1 MTKGINKRWAVLM
14 LIAMLLPLPVAAQEE
29 GTPPDLMAV
38 YQMAVESDPQI
49 QQARARLDQARE
61 AAPQARSRWFPQVSL
76 SGQMSESTQEG
87 EQIGVDPNTG
97 DIGLVPLESETETT
111 SYGIEVRQTLFRWDA
126 WVGLSEAEARVAQAE
141 ATYESALQDLLI
153 RTANAY
159 FDLLVAKESLE
170 TRRMAREAFEAERDR
185 AEFAR
190 EVGTASLTDVEEAR
204 AAHDRALADEIA
216 AERQLEVAREALF
229 ALTGRYIPEVQGP
242 DEAVALRP
250 PEPADIQFWVDRA
263 LENNPELN
271 AARHLA
277 EVANEQVSRARSG
290 HYPTLDL
297 VASRNYVD
305 RTGDNVFQTEDTTN
319 DSVQLQLS
327 VPLFAGG
334 QTRSQVREAKAAER
348 EAWAGVRLTTRQVRQ
363 MARDAFLG
371 VRSGVA
377 RVEAL
382 RQSVRS
388 SETAV
393 EATEVGVDVGSRSTI
408 DLLNAR
414 RALADARAQ
423 LSEVRYAYLIDTL
436 RLQRA
441 TGQLDSTDLERLSGL
456 FTGDGTGD

>member
-1 MTKGINKRWAVLM
+1 MTKGINRLWAVVL
-14 LIAMLLPLPVAAQEE
+14 LAGILLPLPVAAQE
-29 GTPPDLMAV
+29 GDTPPDLMAV
-38 YQMAVESDPQI
+38 YQMAVESDPRI

-76 SGQMSESTQEG
+76 SGQMSESTQDG

-97 DIGLVPLESETETT
+97 DIGLIPFESESETT

-159 FDLLVAKESLE
+159 FDLLVAEESLE

-242 DEAVALRP
+242 DEAVTLRP
-250 PEPADIQFWVDRA
+250 PEPADIDFWVNRA

-277 EVANEQVSRARSG
+277 DAANEQVRRARSG

-305 RTGDNVFQTEDTTN
+305 RTGDNVFQTQDTTN

-423 LSEVRYAYLIDTL
+423 LSEVRYAYLVDTL

-456 FTGDGTGD
+456 FSGGGAGD